1 MIDTIRERFEES
13 AVVLRE
19 CCERLSGRLAEAADI
34 IITAYRN
41 GRGVFI
47 FGNGGSAADAQ
58 HIAAELVGRYLK
70 ERRALK
76 AFALTTDTSIL
87 TAVANDYG
95 FDKIFVRQ
103 LQAIAQSGDV
113 AIALSTSGNS
123 PNVVLALRQAR
134 EMGMK
139 TIALTGMGGGKC
151 AEHAD
156 VLLDVPSTE
165 TPRVQESHMV
175 TYHTLCE
182 LVEEAVTK
190 D

>member
-1 MIDTIRERFEES
+1 MIDTIRKRFEES
-13 AVVLRE
+13 AAVLLKS
-19 CCERLSGRLAEAADI
+19 CEKLSSRLAEAAGI
-34 IITAYRN
+34 IISAYHD

-87 TAVANDYG
+87 TAIGNDYS
-95 FDKIFVRQ
+95 FDKIFTRQ
-103 LQAIAQSGDV
+103 LEAAAQSGDV

-123 PNVVLALRQAR
+123 PNVVSALSKAR

-139 TIALTGMGGGKC
+139 TIAFTSQGGGKC

-156 VLLDVPSTE
+156 VLLDVPSTD
-165 TPRVQESHMV
+165 TPCVQESHMV
-175 TYHTLCE
+175 IYHTLCE
-182 LVEEAVTK
+182 LIDKEFAK
-190 D
+190 S